1 MINALAN
8 SQLCDTMHTTL
19 AGNDNASTIID
30 AMGDNFVVAIVFGV
44 GGVIAILG
52 IIFGSMIS
60 IARNKETEKTKR
72 ELAAY
77 VAEGSMTPSDAE
89 RILKSDHQDS

>member
-1 MINALAN
+1 MMNTLAN
-8 SQLCDTMHTTL
+8 SQLCQTVHTTL

-52 IIFGSMIS
+52 IIFGSMTSIS
-60 IARNKETEKTKR
+60 KNKETEKTKR

-89 RILKSDHQDS
+89 RLLKSDHEDA